1 MANEENLKPF
11 GKGNNANPNGRPKG
25 SKNRATVAR
34 KYLDLISKQKNG
46 LTGEVEELSQE
57 EVITLSML
65 TKASKGDVNAYKA
78 VMDSAFGQPKQTTDT
93 NLSVSDFDVK
103 DLFRIDSFKPEV

>member
-1 MANEENLKPF
+1 MANEQNLKPF

-25 SKNRATVAR
+25 SKNRSTIAR
-34 KYLDLISKQKNG
+34 QYLDLITKQKNG

-57 EVITLSML
+57 EMITLAML
-65 TKASKGDVNAYKA
+65 VKASKGDVNAYKA

-93 NLSVSDFDVK
+93 NLSVSDFNVK
-103 DLFRIDSFKPEV
+103 DLFKIDSIK

>member
-34 KYLDLISKQKNG
+34 QYLDLITKQKNG

-57 EVITLSML
+57 EVITLAML
-65 TKASKGDVNAYKA
+65 TTASKGDVNAYKA

-103 DLFRIDSFKPEV
+103 DLFRIDSYKPEV

>member
-34 KYLDLISKQKNG
+34 QYLDLITKQKNG

-57 EVITLSML
+57 EVITLAML

-103 DLFRIDSFKPEV
+103 DLFRIDSYKPEV

>member
-11 GKGNNANPNGRPKG
+11 EKGNNANPNGRPKG
-25 SKNRATVAR
+25 SKNRSTIAR
-34 KYLDLISKQKNG
+34 QYLDLITKQKNG

-57 EVITLSML
+57 EMITLAML
-65 TKASKGDVNAYKA
+65 VKASKGDVNAYKA

-93 NLSVSDFDVK
+93 NLSVSDFNVK
-103 DLFRIDSFKPEV
+103 DLFKIDSLK

>member
-11 GKGNNANPNGRPKG
+11 KKGEVSNPNGRPKG
-25 SKNRATVAR
+25 SKNRSTIAR
-34 KYLDLISKQKNG
+34 QYLDLITKQKNG

-57 EVITLSML
+57 EMITLAML
-65 TKASKGDVNAYKA
+65 VKASKGDVNAYKA

-93 NLSVSDFDVK
+93 NLSVSDFNVK
-103 DLFRIDSFKPEV
+103 DLFKIDSLK

>member
-25 SKNRATVAR
+25 SKNRSTIAR
-34 KYLDLISKQKNG
+34 QYLDLITKQKNG

-57 EVITLSML
+57 EMITLAML
-65 TKASKGDVNAYKA
+65 VKASKGDVNAYKA

-93 NLSVSDFDVK
+93 NLSVSDFNVK
-103 DLFRIDSFKPEV
+103 DLFKIDSLK

>member
-1 MANEENLKPF
+1 MANDENLKPAT
-11 GKGNNANPNGRPKG
+11 KGEVRNPNGRPKG

-34 KYLDLISKQKNG
+34 KYLDLITKQKNG

-57 EVITLSML
+57 EVITLAML

-103 DLFRIDSFKPEV
+103 DLFRIDSYKPEV

>member
-11 GKGNNANPNGRPKG
+11 GKGNNANPNGRIKG
-25 SKNRATVAR
+25 SKNRSTIAR
-34 KYLDLISKQKNG
+34 QYLDLITKQKNG

-57 EVITLSML
+57 EMITLAML
-65 TKASKGDVNAYKA
+65 VKASKGDVNAYKA

-93 NLSVSDFDVK
+93 NLSVSDFNVK
-103 DLFRIDSFKPEV
+103 DLFKIDSLK